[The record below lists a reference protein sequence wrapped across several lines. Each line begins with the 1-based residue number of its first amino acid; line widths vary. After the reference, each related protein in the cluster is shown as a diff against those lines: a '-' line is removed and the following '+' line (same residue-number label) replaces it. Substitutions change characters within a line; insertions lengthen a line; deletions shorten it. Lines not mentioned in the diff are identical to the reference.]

1 MTTAAKAALA
11 TVLMLAGC
19 QSYVDADGRTHL
31 TAGLLLQQQGPPQG
45 AAGPGHAFVPN
56 AAIFAGVQSFN
67 GVYARDGMAGVQ
79 AIVAGCR
86 NSAARGI
93 NRADIPQ
100 CFAFDVAAMIV
111 AVSHDRVHRMPP
123 MDNLDV
129 PSFRRRFALYQ
140 DAMGVP
146 PDVRKQV
153 EDSVFSR
160 DSAVMSARAS

>member
-1 MTTAAKAALA
+1 MTGFKHAAMAAA
-11 TVLMLAGC
+11 LMLAGC
-19 QSYVDADGRTHL
+19 QSYVDDQGRTHL
-31 TAGLLLQQQGPPQG
+31 STGPLLPQQAPPQG
-45 AAGPGHAFVPN
+45 AAGPGHAFVPD

-86 NSAARGI
+86 NSAGRGI
-93 NRADIPQ
+93 NRADIPH